1 MPTRSIRPRV
11 AQASRAVA
19 HAHVRVAARAAM
31 VAAVAVTAL
40 SAQPLRAQ
48 LPRNGVEL
56 GVRQAWFSS
65 KLVGAPVGP
74 VLLLR
79 RGGGSTTSWLS
90 AEYLMGHDH
99 RTGVACGGFFLPERC
114 PPQPLRDR
122 TRAFMLAVGFSHP
135 LIRRDRGAL
144 ELVGAVRGGDI
155 RSRTRGLET
164 GDEISARKSMLGAEG
179 GLDAVV
185 VPFARWPVA
194 LTAGGRF
201 GALSGFGG
209 GIADVYEPFGA
220 MHMTSVQVGV
230 RWLGRR
236 PVAEP
241 WHVPGRRGATIRR
254 EEP

>member
-1 MPTRSIRPRV
+1 MTRRVPVCRPAPRP
-11 AQASRAVA
+11 ANPS
-19 HAHVRVAARAAM
+19 
-31 VAAVAVTAL
+31 TAKF
-40 SAQPLRAQ
+40 
-48 LPRNGVEL
+48 E
-56 GVRQAWFSS
+56 S
-65 KLVGAPVGP
+65 KCDDP
-74 VLLLR
+74 
-79 RGGGSTTSWLS
+79 TSWLS

-99 RTGVACGGFFLPERC
+99 RTGIACGGFSPAERC
-114 PPQPLRDR
+114 PRSR
-122 TRAFMLAVGFSHP
+122 YATARAPSCSPSASGHP

-155 RSRTRGLET
+155 RSRTHGLET

-179 GLDAVV
+179 GLDAMV

-209 GIADVYEPFGA
+209 GIADVDEPFGA
-220 MHMTSVQVGV
+220 MHVTSVQMGV

-241 WHVPGRRGATIRR
+241 WRVPGRRGATVRR